1 MAKQK
6 KDQDGFSAQ
15 TLKRKLDALSGQLD
29 GRWEKLRFE
38 RALSWLK
45 RSERERESKSQDRDV
60 QFILLWVAL
69 DSLFGREQD
78 IVSLSRSRIPARVA
92 GLMKEDHAGI
102 IWEGFYL
109 RNAALFRILQNR
121 YIFNPFWK
129 AIAESGVHSQESTK
143 LCVTQKRAGHPKVAE
158 SDRKFADENRRVFD
172 LLARGGAHGRRVV
185 ARIIFQRLGTLRNQL
200 MHGSSA
206 HLEGL
211 NRSQVEDGHRLL
223 SAVVPRILHVMM
235 ESPDARRGAIAY
247 PPFGDRDAL
256 FDTELDGD
264 EFRRLLGKS
273 IGR

>member
-6 KDQDGFSAQ
+6 KDLNDFSAQ
-15 TLKRKLDALSGQLD
+15 TLKRKLDALSGELD

-45 RSERERESKSQDRDV
+45 RSEKERESKNQDRDV

-69 DSLFGREQD
+69 DSLFGRERD
-78 IVSLSRSRIPARVA
+78 IISPLRSHIPARVA
-92 GLMKEDHAGI
+92 ALMKEDRAGI

-121 YIFNPFWK
+121 YIFNPFWR
-129 AIAESGVHSQESTK
+129 AIADSGVHSQESTE
-143 LCVTQKRAGHPKVAE
+143 LRVTPENTEHPI
-158 SDRKFADENRRVFD
+158 ADSEFLKENRRVFE
-172 LLARGGAHGRRVV
+172 LLAREGAYGRRVV

-206 HLEGL
+206 HLEVL
-211 NRSQVEDGHRLL
+211 NRSQVEDGYRLL
-223 SAVVPRILHVMM
+223 SAMVPRILHVMM

-247 PPFGDRDAL
+247 PPFGKQDRL
-256 FDTELDGD
+256 FDRELDGD

>member
-69 DSLFGREQD
+69 DSLFGRERD
-78 IVSLSRSRIPARVA
+78 IISPLRSHIPARVA
-92 GLMKEDHAGI
+92 ALMKEDRAGI

-129 AIAESGVHSQESTK
+129 AIAESGVHSQESTE
-143 LCVTQKRAGHPKVAE
+143 LRVTPENAGH
-158 SDRKFADENRRVFD
+158 SIADTEFLEENRRVFD
-172 LLARGGAHGRRVV
+172 LLAREGAYGRRVV
-185 ARIIFQRLGTLRNQL
+185 ARIIFKRLGTLRNQL

-206 HLEGL
+206 HKEDI
-211 NRSQVEDGHRLL
+211 NRSQVEDGYRLL
-223 SAVVPRILHVMM
+223 SALVPRILHVMM
-235 ESPDARRGAIAY
+235 ESPNARRDVIAY
-247 PPFGDRDAL
+247 PPFRKKNDL

>member
-45 RSERERESKSQDRDV
+45 RSEKERESKDQDRDV

-69 DSLFGREQD
+69 DSLFGRERD
-78 IVSLSRSRIPARVA
+78 IISSSRSHIPARVA
-92 GLMKEDHAGI
+92 ALMKEDRAGI

-109 RNAALFRILQNR
+109 RNAALFQILQNR
-121 YIFNPFWK
+121 YIFYPFWK
-129 AIAESGVHSQESTK
+129 AVAESGVHSQESTE
-143 LCVTQKRAGHPKVAE
+143 LPENAGRFIAE
-158 SDRKFADENRRVFD
+158 SEFLEENRRVFD
-172 LLARGGAHGRRVV
+172 LLAREGAYGRRVV
-185 ARIIFQRLGTLRNQL
+185 ARIIFKRLGTLRNQL

-206 HLEGL
+206 HKEDI
-211 NRSQVEDGHRLL
+211 NRSQVEDGYRLL

-235 ESPDARRGAIAY
+235 ESPDARRDVIAY
-247 PPFGDRDAL
+247 PPYGKQDDL
-256 FDTELDGD
+256 FDRELDGD